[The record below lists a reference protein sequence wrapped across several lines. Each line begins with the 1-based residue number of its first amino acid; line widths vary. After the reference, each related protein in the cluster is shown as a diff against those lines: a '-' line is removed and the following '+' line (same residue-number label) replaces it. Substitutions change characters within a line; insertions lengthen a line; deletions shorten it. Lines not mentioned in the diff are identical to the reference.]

1 MEEKDFGFKELYDL
15 RLKATYNMRIGNRD
29 IVEGETIA
37 RLDKIQVFGIQEIN
51 KCVFAHGGYWDKPLV
66 YWEHPKELQ
75 LQFTQGVLSKKEL
88 SLLWNS
94 KMLEEDNQKVWITKT
109 ENIEL
114 DENSQATLSENPT
127 NLFLYNVN
135 GEKFDDFTIS
145 EKTLTVNADPYSEFT
160 ADYQYKYQSDSTI
173 YTLGRNLI
181 NGFVELEA
189 RTRVKDDETGHVV
202 TGIIKIPKLKLLSNF
217 SIRLGRQTDP
227 MIGRFNAI
235 GVPVGSRDNS
245 YVCEFFV
252 LNDDVDSDI

>member
-1 MEEKDFGFKELYDL
+1 MKKKVKIINIKNIF
-15 RLKATYNMRIGNRD
+15 
-29 IVEGETIA
+29 IVI
-37 RLDKIQVFGIQEIN
+37 LLIILVFLLI
-51 KCVFAHGGYWDKPLV
+51 KF
-66 YWEHPKELQ
+66 
-75 LQFTQGVLSKKEL
+75 FTVKKGKNDT
-88 SLLWNS
+88 S
-94 KMLEEDNQKVWITKT
+94 KT

-135 GEKFDDFTIS
+135 GEKIDDFTIS
-145 EKTLTVNADPYSEFT
+145 EKTLTVTADPYSEFT

-252 LNDDVDSDI
+252 LNDDIDSDI